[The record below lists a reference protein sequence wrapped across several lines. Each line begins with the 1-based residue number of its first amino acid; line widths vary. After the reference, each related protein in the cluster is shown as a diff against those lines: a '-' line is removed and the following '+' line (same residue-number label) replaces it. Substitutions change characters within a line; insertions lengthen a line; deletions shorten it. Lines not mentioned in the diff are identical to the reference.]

1 MSYLTLRHARSVHD
15 PLQHRLASRAGPAS
29 EALGPYS
36 QGIKVG
42 GFIYTAGQGGIDPA
56 SGQIVADFLGSQ
68 EYFQG
73 HNASAGDWLSSVY
86 QYVLS
91 RQPDQSGYD
100 SWLGV
105 LAANR

>member
-1 MSYLTLRHARSVHD
+1 M
-15 PLQHRLASRAGPAS
+15 QHGAS
-29 EALGPYS
+29 
-36 QGIKVG
+36 
-42 GFIYTAGQGGIDPA
+42 
-56 SGQIVADFLGSQ
+56 SGQIIADFLGSQ

-86 QYVLS
+86 QNVLS
-91 RQPDQSGYD
+91 RQADQSGYD